1 MSENLSIDGLY
12 EQNVCIDDIHQISNA
27 KLQVS
32 EPRKPCVKISRI
44 HNNSNFTHEIFKMG
58 LSGWYYKVL
67 QVEQIRKY
75 ENIKILEKKSTSL
88 SIFKLNQLFYSPH
101 QILKENP
108 NLIR

>member
-75 ENIKILEKKSTSL
+75 ENIKILEKNL
-88 SIFKLNQLFYSPH
+88 LHLVYLNSINFFTPH
-101 QILKENP
+101 IKFLRKIQI
-108 NLIR
+108 